1 MKVVWHLCSCQAFF
15 LTFPLWYVISR
26 MFLWTLSCRML
37 KITTR
42 VHNFQKP
49 RLVAQEVTFL
59 FYVSTFAPYHTNAA
73 TLTPLYN
80 TSQVIHGNF
89 LWKLYKYYPSFLL
102 LSIRACPNPGYKFI
116 GRRHFCV
123 VVVLGLNCNR
133 ENGSTGKVRRNA
145 RIYLT
150 SGTGLKHRLFSDLGS
165 FKFNANR
172 SICRSIDF

>member
-1 MKVVWHLCSCQAFF
+1 MLMSGIFLDLSPLIRNLGNVFMDIVVSDVEDNDSSTQFSETETSCSRSDIPFFLCVHLCS
-15 LTFPLWYVISR
+15 
-26 MFLWTLSCRML
+26 
-37 KITTR
+37 
-42 VHNFQKP
+42 
-49 RLVAQEVTFL
+49 
-59 FYVSTFAPYHTNAA
+59 VSYTNAA
-73 TLTPLYN
+73 TLTPLWN
-80 TSQVIHGNF
+80 TGHVV
-89 LWKLYKYYPSFLL
+89 LRKLNKYYPGFLL

-165 FKFNANR
+165 FKFNVNR
-172 SICRSIDF
+172 SM